1 MRNPIK
7 RPKLGGAVYILPNLI
22 TTGNLFFGFFSIVK
36 GLQLDFAW
44 SASAILLAAVFD
56 VLDGR
61 IARLTKGTS
70 EFGVQYDSLCDL
82 VSFGLAPAFL
92 MYQYGLQDFGR
103 IGWIICFLFLA
114 CGALRLARFNVQSSV
129 GKASGDFTGLPI
141 PMAAGVV
148 ACFVALMV
156 DLKSSHGTSRLWLAR
171 FFSPDSLTH
180 GLQTQFLAVLGPLLA
195 FMMVSNLAYRSH
207 KALHISSIKPFKLL
221 VGLVGLLGLIAYQPE
236 LSGFT
241 LTFLYAL
248 SGPFEWAAGWK
259 KATDDDDIFE
269 PTDASEAPVDGEGS
283 GHGGSLDSKHHIKTE
298 FFQSGAPKAMDR
310 HFSQPKE
317 PN

>member
-1 MRNPIK
+1 MRK
-7 RPKLGGAVYILPNLI
+7 VMGRPLGGAVYVLPNLI

-36 GLQLDFAW
+36 CLQLDFAW
-44 SASAILLAAVFD
+44 AASAILLAAVFD

-92 MYQYGLQDFGR
+92 MYQFGLRDFGR
-103 IGWIICFLFLA
+103 IGWIVCFVFLA

-148 ACFVALMV
+148 ACFVALMT
-156 DLKSSHGTSRLWLAR
+156 DLKSPLGASHIWLST
-171 FFSPDSLTH
+171 FFSVEVLTQQIQSRILLVA
-180 GLQTQFLAVLGPLLA
+180 GPCLALL
-195 FMMVSNLAYRSH
+195 MVSNITFRSH
-207 KALHISSIKPFKLL
+207 KALHIGAIKPFRLL
-221 VGLVGLLGLIAYQPE
+221 VGLVVLLGLIAYQPE
-236 LSGFT
+236 LIGFV
-241 LTFLYAL
+241 LTTTYAL
-248 SGPFEWAAGWK
+248 SGPFEWAVGWK
-259 KATDDDDIFE
+259 KPTDDDDIFE
-269 PTDASEAPVDGEGS
+269 PTSSTEPNDSHNEGDS
-283 GHGGSLDSKHHIKTE
+283 NDTEQKADKPGGQTVRTIES
-298 FFQSGAPKAMDR
+298 FYP
-310 HFSQPKE
+310 QPKE